1 MCCSFCAA
9 YTPMHVYTHTNT
21 ILLQYALGLRPA
33 FPGLGP
39 SWIISSGPTPNGK
52 DPPGLLC
59 PALEGSCPGCPC
71 RMVQPWGLAE
81 GRVSRLYSLLI
92 PCRGH
97 ISLLNG
103 QVGCVGL
110 NVGLLAATFHEEATG
125 WAWDMKLLISCYL
138 KLWSQ
143 ILVGRNV
150 VVQ

>member
-1 MCCSFCAA
+1 MPEPKAHTWGSMWFPAGASDLCVCCSFCAA
-9 YTPMHVYTHTNT
+9 YTPRHVFTHRHN
-21 ILLQYALGLRPA
+21 APPVCPGLRPA

-59 PALEGSCPGCPC
+59 PAPEGSCPGCSC
-71 RMVQPWGLAE
+71 RAVQPWGLAD
-81 GRVSRLYSLLI
+81 GRVSGLYSLLI

-125 WAWDMKLLISCYL
+125 
-138 KLWSQ
+138 
-143 ILVGRNV
+143 
-150 VVQ
+150 